1 MKILLAD
8 DDADMVD
15 VTAYALRREGFNII
29 VATDGAQALRR
40 WESDQPD
47 LVLLDVGM
55 PRINGLEV
63 CRKIRQESD
72 TPVIMLTA
80 AGDEEHVV
88 QGFKH
93 GADDYITKPFSP
105 KQLAMRIRAVM
116 RRSSGKSM
124 AEPQSILKV
133 GKYTLDMESHQVN
146 RGDVVAQLTPLEFR
160 ILYMLAMNEGR
171 VVSFGRLVEYAWGY
185 NGGEPSMLKTHI
197 SHIRKKL
204 DLKEGEPGY
213 ISVVHGVG
221 YVLQR
226 SSSEGPG

>member
-1 MKILLAD
+1 LKILLAD

-55 PRINGLEV
+55 PRMNGLEV
-63 CRKIRQESD
+63 CRKIRQSSE

-88 QGFKH
+88 QGFRH

-116 RRSSGKSM
+116 RRASGKPV
-124 AEPQSILKV
+124 AEPVSVLRV
-133 GKYTLDMESHQVN
+133 GQYTLDMESHQVTK
-146 RGDVVAQLTPLEFR
+146 GDVVAQLTPLEFR

-185 NGGEPSMLKTHI
+185 DGGEPAMLKTHI

-204 DLKEGEPGY
+204 KVVEGQPGY

-221 YVLQR
+221 YALAK
-226 SSSEGPG
+226 S

>member
-1 MKILLAD
+1 LKILLAD

-55 PRINGLEV
+55 PRMNGLEV
-63 CRKIRQESD
+63 CRKIRQSSE

-88 QGFKH
+88 QGFRH

-116 RRSSGKSM
+116 RRSSGKPV
-124 AEPQSILKV
+124 AEPVSVLRV
-133 GKYTLDMESHQVN
+133 GQYTLDMESHQVTK
-146 RGDVVAQLTPLEFR
+146 GDVVAQLTPLEFR

-185 NGGEPSMLKTHI
+185 DGGEPAMLKTHI

-204 DLKEGEPGY
+204 KVVEGQPGY

-221 YVLQR
+221 YALAK
-226 SSSEGPG
+226 S

>member
-221 YVLQR
+221 YVLSR
-226 SSSEGPG
+226 S